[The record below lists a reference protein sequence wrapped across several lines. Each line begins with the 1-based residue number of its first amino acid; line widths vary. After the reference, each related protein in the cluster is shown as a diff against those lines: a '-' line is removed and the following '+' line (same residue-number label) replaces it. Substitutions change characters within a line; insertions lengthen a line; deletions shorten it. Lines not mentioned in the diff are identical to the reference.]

1 MPPPPPAAAATLTA
15 KSAAASA
22 PSPTPAEASGDTG
35 LPAMRTLRV
44 TDGKKVVATL
54 QYHLSA
60 APFATMQVM
69 HIEVAEAYRRKGHA
83 TRLFGAAIDDAKK
96 LLGET
101 KLRRVHTGVGHK
113 SHLKYRALLT
123 QLGFHH
129 VSTTPGLYR
138 GEDLLTYIKSYT

>member
-1 MPPPPPAAAATLTA
+1 MPPTAPALTA
-15 KSAAASA
+15 KTATGVS
-22 PSPTPAEASGDTG
+22 PSPSPVVAGGDTE

-44 TDGKKVVATL
+44 MDGRKEVATL

-60 APFATMQVM
+60 APFATMQVL
-69 HIEVAEAYRRKGHA
+69 HLEVAEAYRRRGHA
-83 TRLFGAAIDDAKK
+83 TRLFGAAVEDARR

-101 KLRRVHTGVGHK
+101 RLRRIHTGVGHK
-113 SHLKYRALLT
+113 SHLPYRALLT